1 MCAMPLALV
10 RISNLKENKPF
21 SGNNTFYKQ
30 PNKNN
35 KSMKKITF
43 LLSLLL
49 ASAGVTASAQ
59 DAFEASSAPS
69 NGSWAS
75 DTKWYKMT
83 LAGNHLS
90 AYKTDH
96 NGSLLDNSATVEGAG
111 AYWCIVGD
119 ETNGYKFYNRAAGPN
134 KVFGIVCTLT
144 NNDNDLTRASF
155 YTSEAVSASSGVG
168 TTFDLGLYSGTTSN
182 EYHVK
187 LHGAGNYYW
196 NQRGNYL
203 GYWNSPA
210 AAGAGVNGSK
220 VKFSAVELSEVEAAD
235 NALADDFKTALS
247 EKITAAKAL
256 LNDNKVGYYSQA
268 AIDKAQAV
276 LDAAASTEVDYY
288 NAKIELKPNGP
299 KAGVLY
305 RIKSTNSAFATTKV
319 IYHDGT
325 ATKWGNEDVTNPSQY
340 WFMEPYSDGSSYYK
354 LQAID
359 SKLYF
364 NSSSQLST
372 TPGYVEIAST
382 PGLVNIHVSGASM
395 LHAQGHNGGQGNEG
409 NLIAYEEAAQIF
421 GQESGPSGWTIVEA
435 TLDEAK
441 QMRVSEEGTP
451 EVYEGGLLVG
461 TFDARKAKAF
471 NKISSSATMAD
482 VLNLVNTDLPTSVTI
497 DENKYYRLVCVSPKT
512 GNKDA
517 NENLSD
523 PTYTTLTRG
532 TNNVVTAP
540 FSKGNVDQIWK
551 FEKTEG
557 GYYLKNMNGNGYLNN
572 VRAGNARANLVGTP
586 SDKFEIKEGSISTQ
600 KALHVVG
607 EHDKQ
612 CLFAENH
619 PNEPEKGDPYAVCG
633 WYDFNN
639 RPDYSNHAWAW
650 KLVEADDIEVALN
663 PVESKSYATAY
674 LPFGVSAVSGAKAYT
689 AAEPANGQ
697 TVMTETAN
705 FAKETGVLLVSDEA
719 AAKAVLTIGDVD
731 GATNTSALKGTLL
744 AKDITGAQ
752 TKYLVFGKNKANE
765 TEVGFFEPST
775 TVTSIPANRA
785 FFADAE
791 GSAIALN
798 FGNVTA
804 VNNVVAGNANAN
816 APIFDLTGRRV
827 VKAVKGG
834 LYIQNGKKYIVK

>member
-1 MCAMPLALV
+1 
-10 RISNLKENKPF
+10 
-21 SGNNTFYKQ
+21 
-30 PNKNN
+30 
-35 KSMKKITF
+35 MKKITF

-59 DAFEASSAPS
+59 DAFVASSAPS
-69 NGSWAS
+69 NGNWAS

-83 LAGNHLS
+83 LGGNHLS
-90 AYKTDH
+90 AYITDH
-96 NGSLLDNSATVEGAG
+96 NGSLLDNSATADGAG

-144 NNDNDLTRASF
+144 NDNNDLTRASF

-203 GYWNSPA
+203 GYWNSSA
-210 AAGAGVNGSK
+210 AAGVNGSK

-395 LHAQGHNGGQGNEG
+395 LHALGHNGGKGNEG
-409 NLIAYEEAAQIF
+409 SLTAYEENSQIF

-482 VLNLVNTDLPTSVTI
+482 VLNLVNKDLPTSVTI

-551 FEKTEG
+551 FEKTDG

-572 VRAGNARANLVGTP
+572 VRQGDARASLVNTP
-586 SDKFEIKEGSISTQ
+586 SDKFEIMEGSVSTQ

-607 EHDKQ
+607 VRSTA

-619 PNEPEKGDPYAVCG
+619 PNEPKKGDAYAVAG
-633 WYDFNN
+633 WYEG
-639 RPDYSNHAWAW
+639 PDYSNGAWAW
-650 KLVEADDIEVALN
+650 KFVEADDIEVALN
-663 PVESKSYATAY
+663 TVESKSYATAY

-719 AAKAVLTIGDVD
+719 ADKAADKAVLTIGDVE
-731 GATNTSALKGTLL
+731 GAANTSALKGTLL
-744 AKDITGAQ
+744 AKNITDAQ

-785 FFADAE
+785 FFTDAE
-791 GSAIALN
+791 DSAIALN

-804 VNNVVAGNANAN
+804 VNNVVAGNTNAN

>member
-1 MCAMPLALV
+1 
-10 RISNLKENKPF
+10 
-21 SGNNTFYKQ
+21 
-30 PNKNN
+30 
-35 KSMKKITF
+35 MKKITF

-59 DAFEASSAPS
+59 DAFEVSSAPS

-75 DTKWYKMT
+75 DTKWYKMS
-83 LAGNHLS
+83 LSENYLS
-90 AYKTDH
+90 AYDADV
-96 NGSLLDNSATVEGAG
+96 NGNVRAAATEAPTGAG
-111 AYWCIVGD
+111 AYWCIVADG
-119 ETNGYKFYNRAAGPN
+119 ENGYKLYNRAAGPN
-134 KVFGIVCTLT
+134 KVLGLSQSTTSDGFDG
-144 NNDNDLTRASF
+144 TRANF
-155 YTSEAVSASSGVG
+155 YAATTASSATEVG
-168 TTFDLGLYSGTTSN
+168 TTFDISLMQDQTVIYK
-182 EYHVK
+182 VK
-187 LHGAGNYYW
+187 LKDSQNLYW
-196 NQRGNYL
+196 NQRAGYL
-203 GYWNSPA
+203 GYWNNGGA
-210 AAGAGVNGSK
+210 ATTDGSK
-220 VKFSAVELSEVEAAD
+220 VRFYAVDEATVEADD
-235 NALADDFKTALS
+235 NTNAETYKTALT
-247 EKITAAKAL
+247 EKLTAAESFVS
-256 LNDNKVGYYSQA
+256 DDKVGYYSQSAITA
-268 AIDKAQAV
+268 AQTVLNNSSSKAG
-276 LDAAASTEVDYY
+276 DYY
-288 NAKIELKPNGP
+288 FAALDLQPNMP

-305 RIKSTNSAFATTKV
+305 CIKSANTSFTEAKA
-319 IYHDGT
+319 IYHEGT
-325 ATKWGNEDVTNPSQY
+325 TTKWGKYDVTNAAQY
-340 WFMEPYSDGSSYYK
+340 WSFTPWGRGYK
-354 LQAID
+354 LQTVD
-359 SKLYF
+359 TKTYF
-364 NSSSQLST
+364 NSSRSMSKT
-372 TPGYVEIAST
+372 AGFVEIAWYA
-382 PGLVNIHVSGASM
+382 PNVVNIRVQAASTLHAEGHSGGSGVSGNIIDY
-395 LHAQGHNGGQGNEG
+395 QETGFGK
-409 NLIAYEEAAQIF
+409 EA
-421 GQESGPSGWTIVEA
+421 GPSSWTIVEA

-461 TFDARKAKAF
+461 TFDVQKARAF
-471 NKISSSATMAD
+471 NNKISSSATMAD

-497 DENKYYRLVCVSPKT
+497 DENKYYRLVCVSPKIDH
-512 GNKDA
+512 KDS
-517 NENLSD
+517 NNNNLKGD

-551 FEKTEG
+551 FEKADG

-572 VRAGNARANLVGTP
+572 VRQGNARASLVNTP
-586 SDKFEIKEGSISTQ
+586 SDKFEIMEGSVSTQ

-607 EHDKQ
+607 VMSTA

-619 PNEPEKGDPYAVCG
+619 PDEPTKGDPYAVCG
-633 WYDFNN
+633 WFQGS
-639 RPDYSNHAWAW
+639 DYSTGGAWAW
-650 KLVEADDIEVALN
+650 KFVEADDIEVALN
-663 PVESKSYATAY
+663 TVESKSYATAY

-785 FFADAE
+785 FFTDAE
-791 GSAIALN
+791 VSAIALN

-804 VNNVVAGNANAN
+804 VNNVVAGNANVN

>member
-1 MCAMPLALV
+1 
-10 RISNLKENKPF
+10 
-21 SGNNTFYKQ
+21 
-30 PNKNN
+30 
-35 KSMKKITF
+35 MKKFTF

-49 ASAGVTASAQ
+49 ASSGVTASAQ
-59 DAFEASSAPS
+59 DAFVASSAPS

-75 DTKWYKMT
+75 DTKWYKMS
-83 LAGNHLS
+83 LGGNYLS

-96 NGSLLDNSATVEGAG
+96 NGSLLGNSATVEGAG

-134 KVFGIVCTLT
+134 KVFGMVCTLT
-144 NNDNDLTRASF
+144 NNDGDLTRASF
-155 YTSEAVSASSGVG
+155 YTSETVAASSEVG
-168 TTFDLGLYSGTTSN
+168 TTFDLGLYDETTSN

-196 NQRGNYL
+196 NKRGNYL
-203 GYWNSPA
+203 GYWNSSA
-210 AAGAGVNGSK
+210 ATGKGIDGSK

-235 NALADDFKTALS
+235 NASAKAFKTALS

-256 LNDNKVGYYSQA
+256 LDDNKVGYYSQA
-268 AIDKAQAV
+268 AIDKAQTV
-276 LDAAASTEVDYY
+276 LDAPTSKEVDYY
-288 NAKIELKPNGP
+288 NAKIELKPNAP

-305 RIKSTNSAFATTKV
+305 RIKSTNSAFTTTKV

-325 ATKWGNEDVTNPSQY
+325 ATKWGNADVTSPSQY
-340 WFMEPYSDGSSYYK
+340 WFMEPYSEGSSYYK

-364 NSSSQLST
+364 NSSSQLSA

-395 LHAQGHNGGQGNEG
+395 IHALGHNGGKGSEG
-409 NLIAYEEAAQIF
+409 SLTAYEEDSQIF

-441 QMRVSEEGTP
+441 QMQVSEEGTP
-451 EVYEGGLLVG
+451 KLYEGGLLVG
-461 TFDARKAKAF
+461 SFDARKAKAF

-482 VLNLVNTDLPTSVTI
+482 VLKLVNTDLPTSVTI

-517 NENLSD
+517 NKNLSD

-551 FEKTEG
+551 FEKTDG

-572 VRAGNARANLVGTP
+572 VRAGDARASLVNTP

-607 EHDKQ
+607 EHAKQ

-619 PNEPEKGDPYAVCG
+619 PNEPAKGDPYAVCG
-633 WYDFNN
+633 WYNFNN
-639 RPDYSNHAWAW
+639 NEDYSNGAWAW
-650 KLVEADDIEVALN
+650 KLVEADDIEVTLN
-663 PVESKSYATAY
+663 TVEGKSYATAY

-689 AAEPANGQ
+689 AATPANGQ

-719 AAKAVLTIGDVD
+719 ATKAVLTIGDVD

-744 AKDITGAQ
+744 AKDITDAQ
-752 TKYLVFGKNKANE
+752 TKYLVFGKNNANE

-775 TVTSIPANRA
+775 AVTSIPANRA

-834 LYIQNGKKYIVK
+834 LYIQNGKKYIAK

>member
-1 MCAMPLALV
+1 MCATPLALV
-10 RISNLKENKPF
+10 HISNLIENKSF

-59 DAFEASSAPS
+59 DAFEVSSAPS

-75 DTKWYKMT
+75 DTKWYKMS
-83 LAGNHLS
+83 LSENYLS
-90 AYKTDH
+90 AYDADV
-96 NGSLLDNSATVEGAG
+96 NGNVRAAATEAPTGAG
-111 AYWCIVGD
+111 AYWCIVADG
-119 ETNGYKFYNRAAGPN
+119 ENGYKLYNRAAGPN
-134 KVFGIVCTLT
+134 KVLGLSQSTTSDGFDG
-144 NNDNDLTRASF
+144 TRANF
-155 YTSEAVSASSGVG
+155 YAATTTSSATEVG
-168 TTFDLGLYSGTTSN
+168 TTFDISLMQGQTVIYK
-182 EYHVK
+182 VK
-187 LHGAGNYYW
+187 LKDSQNLYW
-196 NQRGNYL
+196 NQRAGYL
-203 GYWNSPA
+203 GYWNNGGA
-210 AAGAGVNGSK
+210 ATTDGSK
-220 VKFSAVELSEVEAAD
+220 VRFYAVDEATVEADDNTNAD
-235 NALADDFKTALS
+235 AYKTALS
-247 EKITAAKAL
+247 EKITAAQSFVA
-256 LNDNKVGYYSQA
+256 DDKVGYYSQSAITA
-268 AIDKAQAV
+268 AQTVLNNSSSKAG
-276 LDAAASTEVDYY
+276 DYY
-288 NAKIELKPNGP
+288 FAALDLQPNMP

-305 RIKSTNSAFATTKV
+305 CIKSANTSFTEAKA
-319 IYHDGT
+319 IYHEGT
-325 ATKWGNEDVTNPSQY
+325 TTKWGKYDVTNAAQY
-340 WFMEPYSDGSSYYK
+340 WFFTPWGRGYK
-354 LQAID
+354 LQTVD
-359 SKLYF
+359 TKTYF
-364 NSSSQLST
+364 NSSRSMSKT
-372 TPGYVEIAST
+372 AGFVEIAWYA
-382 PGLVNIHVSGASM
+382 PNVVNIRVQAASTLHAEGHSGGSGVSGNIIDY
-395 LHAQGHNGGQGNEG
+395 QETGFGK
-409 NLIAYEEAAQIF
+409 EA
-421 GQESGPSGWTIVEA
+421 GPSSWTIVEA

-461 TFDARKAKAF
+461 TFDVQKARAF
-471 NKISSSATMAD
+471 NNKISLSATMAD
-482 VLNLVNTDLPTSVTI
+482 VSNLVNTDLPTSVTI
-497 DENKYYRLVCVSPKT
+497 DENKYYRLVCVSPKIDH
-512 GNKDA
+512 KDS
-517 NENLSD
+517 NNNNLKGD

-551 FEKTEG
+551 FEKADG

-572 VRAGNARANLVGTP
+572 VRQGNARASLVNTP
-586 SDKFEIKEGSISTQ
+586 SDKFEIMEGSVSTQ

-607 EHDKQ
+607 VMSTA

-619 PNEPEKGDPYAVCG
+619 PDEPTKGDPYAVCG
-633 WYDFNN
+633 WFQGS
-639 RPDYSNHAWAW
+639 DYSTGGAWAW
-650 KLVEADDIEVALN
+650 KFVEADDIEVALN
-663 PVESKSYATAY
+663 TVESKSYATAY

-719 AAKAVLTIGDVD
+719 ADKAVLTIGDVE

-744 AKDITGAQ
+744 AKNITDAQ

-804 VNNVVAGNANAN
+804 VNNVVAGNANVN

>member
-1 MCAMPLALV
+1 MCATPLALV
-10 RISNLKENKPF
+10 HISNLIENKPF
-21 SGNNTFYKQ
+21 SGNNTFYK

-75 DTKWYKMT
+75 DTKWYKMS
-83 LAGNHLS
+83 LREKYLS
-90 AYKTDH
+90 AYDADV
-96 NGSLLDNSATVEGAG
+96 NGNVRAAATEAPTGAG
-111 AYWCIVGD
+111 AYWCIVADG
-119 ETNGYKFYNRAAGPN
+119 ENGYKLYNRAAGPN
-134 KVFGIVCTLT
+134 KVLGLSQTTTSDGFDG
-144 NNDNDLTRASF
+144 TRACF
-155 YTSEAVSASSGVG
+155 YAATTASSATEVG
-168 TTFDLGLYSGTTSN
+168 TTFDISLMQDQTVIYK
-182 EYHVK
+182 VK
-187 LHGAGNYYW
+187 LKDSQNLYW
-196 NQRGNYL
+196 NQRAGYL
-203 GYWNSPA
+203 GYWNNGGA
-210 AAGAGVNGSK
+210 ATDDGSK
-220 VKFSAVELSEVEAAD
+220 VKFYAVDEATVEADDNTNAD
-235 NALADDFKTALS
+235 AYKTALS
-247 EKITAAKAL
+247 EKITAAQSFVA
-256 LNDNKVGYYSQA
+256 DDKVGYYSQSAITA
-268 AIDKAQAV
+268 AQTVLNNSSSKAG
-276 LDAAASTEVDYY
+276 DYY
-288 NAKIELKPNGP
+288 FAALDLQPNMP

-305 RIKSTNSAFATTKV
+305 CIKSANTSFTEAKA
-319 IYHDGT
+319 IYHEGT
-325 ATKWGNEDVTNPSQY
+325 TTKWGKYDVTNAAQY
-340 WFMEPYSDGSSYYK
+340 WFFTPWGRGYK
-354 LQAID
+354 LQTVD
-359 SKLYF
+359 TKTYF
-364 NSSSQLST
+364 NSSRSMSKT
-372 TPGYVEIAST
+372 AGFVEIAWYA
-382 PGLVNIHVSGASM
+382 PNVVNIRVQGAQTLHAEGHSGGSGVSGNIIDY
-395 LHAQGHNGGQGNEG
+395 QETGFGK
-409 NLIAYEEAAQIF
+409 EA
-421 GQESGPSGWTIVEA
+421 GPSSWTIVEA
-435 TLDEAK
+435 TFDEAK
-441 QMRVSEEGTP
+441 QMQVKGTP
-451 EVYEGGLLVG
+451 EKYEGGLLVG
-461 TFDARKAKAF
+461 TFDERKAQAF
-471 NKISSSATMAD
+471 NNKVSSSATMAE
-482 VLNLVNTDLPTSVTI
+482 VLKLVNTDLPTSVTV
-497 DENKYYRLVCVSPKT
+497 DENKYYRLVCVSPKIDH
-512 GNKDA
+512 KDS
-517 NENLSD
+517 NNNNVKGD

-551 FEKTEG
+551 FEKTDG

-572 VRAGNARANLVGTP
+572 VRQGNARASLVNTP
-586 SDKFEIKEGSISTQ
+586 SDKFEIMEGSVSTQ

-607 EHDKQ
+607 VMSTA

-619 PNEPEKGDPYAVCG
+619 PDEPTKGDSYAVCG
-633 WYDFNN
+633 WFQGS
-639 RPDYSNHAWAW
+639 DYSTGGAWAW
-650 KLVEADDIEVALN
+650 KFVEADDIEVALN
-663 PVESKSYATAY
+663 TVESKSYATAY

-719 AAKAVLTIGDVD
+719 ADKAVLTIGDVD

-804 VNNVVAGNANAN
+804 VNNVVAGNANVN

>member
-1 MCAMPLALV
+1 MCATPLALV
-10 RISNLKENKPF
+10 RISNLIENKSF

-59 DAFEASSAPS
+59 NAFEVSSAPS

-75 DTKWYKMT
+75 GTKWYKMS
-83 LAGNHLS
+83 LREKYLS
-90 AYKTDH
+90 AYDADV
-96 NGSLLDNSATVEGAG
+96 NGNVRATATEAPTGAG
-111 AYWCIVGD
+111 AYWCIVADG
-119 ETNGYKFYNRAAGPN
+119 ENGYKLYNRAAGPN
-134 KVFGIVCTLT
+134 KVLGLSQTTTSDGFDG
-144 NNDNDLTRASF
+144 TRANF
-155 YTSEAVSASSGVG
+155 YAATTASSATEVG
-168 TTFDLGLYSGTTSN
+168 TTFDISLMQGQTVIYK
-182 EYHVK
+182 VK
-187 LHGAGNYYW
+187 LKDSQNLYW
-196 NQRGNYL
+196 NQRAGYL
-203 GYWNSPA
+203 GYWNNGGA
-210 AAGAGVNGSK
+210 ATDDGSK
-220 VKFSAVELSEVEAAD
+220 VKFFAVDEATVEADDNTNAD
-235 NALADDFKTALS
+235 AYKTALS
-247 EKITAAKAL
+247 EKITAAQLFVA
-256 LNDNKVGYYSQA
+256 DDKVGYYSQSAITA
-268 AIDKAQAV
+268 AQTVLNNSSSKAG
-276 LDAAASTEVDYY
+276 DYY
-288 NAKIELKPNGP
+288 FAALDLQPNMP

-305 RIKSTNSAFATTKV
+305 CIKSANTSFTEAKA
-319 IYHDGT
+319 IYHEGT
-325 ATKWGNEDVTNPSQY
+325 TTKWGKYDVTNAAQY
-340 WFMEPYSDGSSYYK
+340 WFFTPWGRGYK
-354 LQAID
+354 LQTVD
-359 SKLYF
+359 TKTYF
-364 NSSSQLST
+364 NSTRSMSKT
-372 TPGYVEIAST
+372 AGFVEIAWYA
-382 PGLVNIHVSGASM
+382 PNVVNIRVQGAQTLHAEGHSGGSGVSGNIIDY
-395 LHAQGHNGGQGNEG
+395 QETGFGK
-409 NLIAYEEAAQIF
+409 EA
-421 GQESGPSGWTIVEA
+421 GPSSWTIVEA

-441 QMRVSEEGTP
+441 QMQVKGTP
-451 EVYEGGLLVG
+451 EKYEGGLLVG
-461 TFDARKAKAF
+461 TFDAQKAKAF
-471 NKISSSATMAD
+471 NNKVSSSATMAD
-482 VLNLVNTDLPTSVTI
+482 VLNLVNTDLPAVVTV
-497 DENKYYRLVCVSPKT
+497 DANKFYRLVCVSPKIDHKISDDNNPK
-512 GNKDA
+512 G
-517 NENLSD
+517 D

-551 FEKTEG
+551 FEKTDG

-572 VRAGNARANLVGTP
+572 VRQGDARASLVNTP
-586 SDKFEIKEGSISTQ
+586 SDKFEIMDGSVSTQ

-607 EHDKQ
+607 VMSTA

-619 PNEPEKGDPYAVCG
+619 PNEPAKGDAYAVAG
-633 WYDFNN
+633 WFQGS
-639 RPDYSNHAWAW
+639 DYSTGGAWAW
-650 KLVEADDIEVALN
+650 KFVEADDIEVALN
-663 PVESKSYATAY
+663 TVESKSYATAY

-719 AAKAVLTIGDVD
+719 ADKAVLTIGDVE

-752 TKYLVFGKNKANE
+752 AKYLVFGKNKANE

-816 APIFDLTGRRV
+816 APIFDLSGRRV

>member
-1 MCAMPLALV
+1 MCATPLALV
-10 RISNLKENKPF
+10 HISNLIENKSF
-21 SGNNTFYKQ
+21 SGNNTFYK

-59 DAFEASSAPS
+59 DAFKASSAPS
-69 NGSWAS
+69 NGNWAS
-75 DTKWYKMT
+75 DTQWYKMT
-83 LAGNHLS
+83 LGGNHLS
-90 AYKTDH
+90 AYITDH
-96 NGSLLDNSATVEGAG
+96 NGSLLDNSAAAEGAG
-111 AYWCIVGD
+111 AYWCVVGD
-119 ETNGYKFYNRAAGPN
+119 EANGYKFYNRAAGPN

-155 YTSEAVSASSGVG
+155 YTSETVSASSGVG
-168 TTFDLGLYSGTTSN
+168 TTFDLGLYAETTSN

-196 NQRGNYL
+196 NKRGNYL
-203 GYWNSPA
+203 GYWNSSA
-210 AAGAGVNGSK
+210 ATDKSVAGSK

-235 NALADDFKTALS
+235 NALAADFKTALS
-247 EKITAAKAL
+247 EKIAAAKTL
-256 LNDNKVGYYSQA
+256 LDDNKVGYYSQA
-268 AIDKAQAV
+268 AINKAQAV
-276 LDAAASTEVDYY
+276 LDADASTAVDYY
-288 NAKIELKPNGP
+288 NAKIELRPNAP

-305 RIKSTNSAFATTKV
+305 RIKSANSAFKTTKV

-325 ATKWGNEDVTNPSQY
+325 ATKWGNEDVTNSSQY
-340 WFMEPYSDGSSYYK
+340 WFMEPYSEGSSYYK

-364 NSSSQLST
+364 NSSSQLSA

-382 PGLVNIHVSGASM
+382 PGLVNIRVSGASM
-395 LHAQGHNGGQGNEG
+395 LHAAGHNGGEGNEG
-409 NLIAYEEAAQIF
+409 NVIAYEENAQIF
-421 GQESGPSGWTIVEA
+421 GQEGGPSSWTIVEA

-441 QMRVSEEGTP
+441 QMRVSGTP
-451 EVYEGGLLVG
+451 EVYEGGFLVG
-461 TFDARKAKAF
+461 GFDTQNAEAF
-471 NKISSSATMAD
+471 HQDMASSTTMEEVLNKINSELPVAGRALD
-482 VLNLVNTDLPTSVTI
+482 V
-497 DENKYYRLVCVSPKT
+497 NKYYRLVCVSPKT

-517 NENLSD
+517 DNNASD
-523 PTYTTLTRG
+523 ATYTTLTRG

-551 FEKTEG
+551 FEKTDG

-572 VRAGNARANLVGTP
+572 VRQGNARASLVNTP
-586 SDKFEIKEGSISTQ
+586 SDKFEIKDGSVSTQ

-607 EHDKQ
+607 Q
-612 CLFAENH
+612 IATACLFAENH
-619 PNEPEKGDPYAVCG
+619 PNEPAKGDPYAVCG
-633 WYDFNN
+633 WFQGS
-639 RPDYSNHAWAW
+639 DYSNGAWAW
-650 KLVEADDIEVALN
+650 KFVEADDIEVALN
-663 PVESKSYATAY
+663 TVESKSYATAY

-719 AAKAVLTIGDVD
+719 ADKAVLTIGDAED
-731 GATNTSALKGTLL
+731 ATNTSALKGTLL
-744 AKDITGAQ
+744 AKDITDAQ

-765 TEVGFFEPST
+765 TEVGFFEPLT

-785 FFADAE
+785 FFTDAE
-791 GSAIALN
+791 VSAIALN

-804 VNNVVAGNANAN
+804 VNNVVAGNANVN

>member
-1 MCAMPLALV
+1 
-10 RISNLKENKPF
+10 
-21 SGNNTFYKQ
+21 
-30 PNKNN
+30 
-35 KSMKKITF
+35 MKKITF

-59 DAFEASSAPS
+59 DAFVASSAPS
-69 NGSWAS
+69 NGNWAS

-83 LAGNHLS
+83 LGGNHLS
-90 AYKTDH
+90 AYITDH
-96 NGSLLDNSATVEGAG
+96 NGSLLDNSATAEGAG
-111 AYWCIVGD
+111 AYWCVVGD

-144 NNDNDLTRASF
+144 NDNNDLTRASF

-203 GYWNSPA
+203 GYWNSSA
-210 AAGAGVNGSK
+210 AAGVNGSK

-268 AIDKAQAV
+268 AINKAQAV

-395 LHAQGHNGGQGNEG
+395 LHALGHNGGKGNEG
-409 NLIAYEEAAQIF
+409 SLTAYEENSQIF

-482 VLNLVNTDLPTSVTI
+482 VLNLVNKDLPTSVTI

-551 FEKTEG
+551 FEKTDG

-572 VRAGNARANLVGTP
+572 VRQGDARASLVNTP
-586 SDKFEIKEGSISTQ
+586 SDKFEIMEGSVSTQ

-607 EHDKQ
+607 VRSTA

-619 PNEPEKGDPYAVCG
+619 PNEPKKGDAYAVAG
-633 WYDFNN
+633 WYKG
-639 RPDYSNHAWAW
+639 PDYSNGAWAW
-650 KLVEADDIEVALN
+650 KFVEADDIEVALN
-663 PVESKSYATAY
+663 TVESKSYATAY
-674 LPFGVSAVSGAKAYT
+674 LPFGVSAVNGAKAYT
-689 AAEPANGQ
+689 AATPANGQ

-719 AAKAVLTIGDVD
+719 ADKAVLTIGDAE
-731 GATNTSALKGTLL
+731 GAANTSALKGTLL
-744 AKDITGAQ
+744 AKNITDAQ
-752 TKYLVFGKNKANE
+752 TKYLVFGKNNANE

-785 FFADAE
+785 FFTDAE
-791 GSAIALN
+791 VPAIALN

-804 VNNVVAGNANAN
+804 VNNVVAGNANVN

>member
-1 MCAMPLALV
+1 
-10 RISNLKENKPF
+10 
-21 SGNNTFYKQ
+21 
-30 PNKNN
+30 
-35 KSMKKITF
+35 MKKITF

-59 DAFEASSAPS
+59 DVFETSSAPS

-75 DTKWYKMT
+75 DTKWYKMS
-83 LAGNHLS
+83 LSGNYLS
-90 AYKTDH
+90 AYDADV
-96 NGSLLDNSATVEGAG
+96 NGNVRAAATEVPTGAG
-111 AYWCIVGD
+111 AYWCIVADG
-119 ETNGYKFYNRAAGPN
+119 ENGYKLYNRAAGPN
-134 KVFGIVCTLT
+134 KVLGLSQSTTSDGFDG
-144 NNDNDLTRASF
+144 TRANF
-155 YTSEAVSASSGVG
+155 YAATTTSSATEVG
-168 TTFDLGLYSGTTSN
+168 TTFDISLMQDQTVIYK
-182 EYHVK
+182 VK
-187 LHGAGNYYW
+187 LKDSQNLYW
-196 NQRGNYL
+196 NQRGGYL
-203 GYWNSPA
+203 GYWNNGGA
-210 AAGAGVNGSK
+210 ATTNGSK
-220 VKFSAVELSEVEAAD
+220 VRFYAVDEATVEADD
-235 NALADDFKTALS
+235 NTNAETYKTALT
-247 EKITAAKAL
+247 EKLTAAESFVS
-256 LNDNKVGYYSQA
+256 DDKVGYYSQSAITA
-268 AIDKAQAV
+268 AQTVLNNSSSKAG
-276 LDAAASTEVDYY
+276 DYY
-288 NAKIELKPNGP
+288 FATLDLQPNMP

-305 RIKSTNSAFATTKV
+305 CIKSANTSFTEAKA
-319 IYHDGT
+319 IYHEGT
-325 ATKWGNEDVTNPSQY
+325 TTKWGKNDVTNAAQY
-340 WFMEPYSDGSSYYK
+340 WFFTPWGRGYK
-354 LQAID
+354 LQTVD
-359 SKLYF
+359 TKTYF
-364 NSSSQLST
+364 NSSRSMSKT
-372 TPGYVEIAST
+372 AGFVEIAWYA
-382 PGLVNIHVSGASM
+382 PNVVNIRVQGAQTLHAEGHSGGSGVSGNIIDY
-395 LHAQGHNGGQGNEG
+395 QETGFGK
-409 NLIAYEEAAQIF
+409 EA
-421 GQESGPSGWTIVEA
+421 GPSSWTIVEA

-451 EVYEGGLLVG
+451 EKYEGGLLVG
-461 TFDARKAKAF
+461 TFDASKAKAF
-471 NKISSSATMAD
+471 NNKISSSATMAD

-517 NENLSD
+517 NQNLSD

-551 FEKTEG
+551 FEKTDG

-572 VRAGNARANLVGTP
+572 VRQGDARASLVNTP
-586 SDKFEIKEGSISTQ
+586 SDKFEIMEGSVSTQ

-607 EHDKQ
+607 VRSTA

-619 PNEPEKGDPYAVCG
+619 PNEPKKGDAYAVAG
-633 WYDFNN
+633 WYEG
-639 RPDYSNHAWAW
+639 PDYSNGAWAW
-650 KLVEADDIEVALN
+650 KFVEADDIEVALN
-663 PVESKSYATAY
+663 TVESKSYATAY

-785 FFADAE
+785 FFTDAE
-791 GSAIALN
+791 VSAIALN

-804 VNNVVAGNANAN
+804 VNNVVAGNANVN

>member
-1 MCAMPLALV
+1 
-10 RISNLKENKPF
+10 
-21 SGNNTFYKQ
+21 
-30 PNKNN
+30 
-35 KSMKKITF
+35 MKKITF

-75 DTKWYKMT
+75 GTKWYKMT
-83 LAGNHLS
+83 LGGNQLS
-90 AYKTDH
+90 AYNTDH
-96 NGSLLDNSATVEGAG
+96 NGSLLDNSATAEGAG
-111 AYWCIVGD
+111 AYWCVVGD

-134 KVFGIVCTLT
+134 KVFGIVSAFT
-144 NNDNDLTRASF
+144 NDYNDVTRASF
-155 YTSEAVSASSGVG
+155 YTSETVSASSEVG

-196 NQRGNYL
+196 NQRGKYL
-203 GYWNSPA
+203 GYWNSSA
-210 AAGAGVNGSK
+210 ATSVGGSK
-220 VKFSAVELSEVEAAD
+220 VKFSAVELSDVEAAD
-235 NALADDFKTALS
+235 NASAVAFKTALS

-256 LNDNKVGYYSQA
+256 LDDSKVGYYSQA

-276 LDAAASTEVDYY
+276 LDAAASTAADYY
-288 NAKIELKPNGP
+288 FAKIELKPNAP

-305 RIKSTNSAFATTKV
+305 RIKSANSAFKTTTKV
-319 IYHDGT
+319 IYHDGAT
-325 ATKWGNEDVTNPSQY
+325 TKWGNEDVTNASQY
-340 WFMEPYSDGSSYYK
+340 WFIEPYGSFCYK

-359 SKLYF
+359 SKLYL
-364 NSSSQLST
+364 NSASQLST
-372 TPGYVEIAST
+372 TPNYVEIAST
-382 PGLVNIHVSGASM
+382 PGLVNIRVLGAAM
-395 LHAQGHNGGQGNEG
+395 LHAAGHNGGQGNEG
-409 NLIAYEEAAQIF
+409 NVIAYEENAQIF
-421 GQESGPSGWTIVEA
+421 GQEGGPSSWTIVEA

-441 QMRVSEEGTP
+441 QMRVSGTL

-461 TFDARKAKAF
+461 GFDAQNAEAF
-471 NKISSSATMAD
+471 HQNMVSSTTMEEVLNKINSELPVAGRALD
-482 VLNLVNTDLPTSVTI
+482 V
-497 DENKYYRLVCVSPKT
+497 NKYYRLVCVSPKT

-517 NENLSD
+517 DNNASD
-523 PTYTTLTRG
+523 ATYTTLTRG

-551 FEKTEG
+551 FEKTDG

-572 VRAGNARANLVGTP
+572 VRQGDTRASLVNTP
-586 SDKFEIKEGSISTQ
+586 SDKFEIKEGSVSTQ

-607 EHDKQ
+607 Q
-612 CLFAENH
+612 IATACLFAENH
-619 PNEPEKGDPYAVCG
+619 PNEPTKGDPYAVCG
-633 WYDFNN
+633 WFQGS
-639 RPDYSNHAWAW
+639 DYSNGAWAW
-650 KLVEADDIEVALN
+650 KFVEADDIEVALN
-663 PVESKSYATAY
+663 TVESKSYATAY

-719 AAKAVLTIGDVD
+719 ADKAVLTIGDVE

-765 TEVGFFEPST
+765 TEVGFFEPLT

-785 FFADAE
+785 FFTDAE
-791 GSAIALN
+791 VSAIALN

-804 VNNVVAGNANAN
+804 VNNVVAGNANVN

>member
-1 MCAMPLALV
+1 
-10 RISNLKENKPF
+10 
-21 SGNNTFYKQ
+21 
-30 PNKNN
+30 
-35 KSMKKITF
+35 MKKITF

-59 DAFEASSAPS
+59 NAFEASNAPS

-75 DTKWYKMT
+75 GTKWYKMT
-83 LAGNHLS
+83 LGGKYLS
-90 AYKTDH
+90 AYNTDH
-96 NGSLLDNSATVEGAG
+96 NGSLLDNSATADGAG
-111 AYWCIVGD
+111 AYWCVVGD

-134 KVFGIVCTLT
+134 KVFGIVSAFT
-144 NNDNDLTRASF
+144 NDYNDVTRASF
-155 YTSEAVSASSGVG
+155 YTSATVPASSEVG
-168 TTFDLGLYSGTTSN
+168 TTFDLGLYANTTSN

-196 NQRGNYL
+196 NQRGKYL
-203 GYWNSPA
+203 GYWNSSA
-210 AAGAGVNGSK
+210 ATGVDGSK

-235 NALADDFKTALS
+235 NVSAEAFKTALS

-256 LNDNKVGYYSQA
+256 LDDNKVGYYSQA

-276 LDAAASTEVDYY
+276 LDATAPTAADYY
-288 NAKIELKPNGP
+288 FAKIELKPNAP

-305 RIKSTNSAFATTKV
+305 RIKSANSAFKTTTKV
-319 IYHDGT
+319 IYHDGAT
-325 ATKWGNEDVTNPSQY
+325 TKWGNEDVTNASQY
-340 WFMEPYSDGSSYYK
+340 WFIEPYGSFCYK

-359 SKLYF
+359 SKLYL
-364 NSSSQLST
+364 NSASQLST
-372 TPGYVEIAST
+372 TPNYVEIAST
-382 PGLVNIHVSGASM
+382 PGLANIRVLGAAM

-409 NLIAYEEAAQIF
+409 NVIAYEEDAQIF
-421 GQESGPSGWTIVEA
+421 GQEGGPSSWTIVEA

-451 EVYEGGLLVG
+451 EKYEGGLLVG
-461 TFDARKAKAF
+461 TFDERKARAF
-471 NKISSSATMAD
+471 NNKISSSATMAD

-497 DENKYYRLVCVSPKT
+497 DENKYYRLVCVSPKIDH
-512 GNKDA
+512 KDS
-517 NENLSD
+517 NNNNVKGD

-551 FEKTEG
+551 FEKTDG

-572 VRAGNARANLVGTP
+572 VCQGNARASLVNTP
-586 SDKFEIKEGSISTQ
+586 SDKFEIMEGSVSTQ

-607 EHDKQ
+607 VMSTA

-619 PNEPEKGDPYAVCG
+619 PDEPTKGDPYAVCG
-633 WYDFNN
+633 WFQGS
-639 RPDYSNHAWAW
+639 DYSTGGAWAW
-650 KLVEADDIEVALN
+650 KFVEADDIEVALHT
-663 PVESKSYATAY
+663 VESKSYATAY

-752 TKYLVFGKNKANE
+752 TNYLVFGKNKANE

-785 FFADAE
+785 FFTDAE
-791 GSAIALN
+791 VSAIALN

-804 VNNVVAGNANAN
+804 VNNVVAGNANVN

>member
-1 MCAMPLALV
+1 
-10 RISNLKENKPF
+10 
-21 SGNNTFYKQ
+21 
-30 PNKNN
+30 
-35 KSMKKITF
+35 MKKFTF
-43 LLSLLL
+43 FLSLLL
-49 ASAGVTASAQ
+49 AFVGVTASAQ
-59 DAFEASSAPS
+59 DAFVASSAPS

-75 DTKWYKMT
+75 DTKWYKMS
-83 LAGNHLS
+83 LSGNYLS

-144 NNDNDLTRASF
+144 NDNNDLTRASF

-168 TTFDLGLYSGTTSN
+168 TTFDLGLYAETTSN

-196 NQRGNYL
+196 NKRGNYL
-203 GYWNSPA
+203 GYWNSSA
-210 AAGAGVNGSK
+210 ATNKDVDGSK

-235 NALADDFKTALS
+235 NASAAAFKTALS

-256 LNDNKVGYYSQA
+256 LDDNKVGYYSQA

-288 NAKIELKPNGP
+288 NAKIELKPNAP

-451 EVYEGGLLVG
+451 EEYEGGLLVG
-461 TFDARKAKAF
+461 SFDTRKAKAF

-497 DENKYYRLVCVSPKT
+497 DENKYYRLVCVSPKIDH
-512 GNKDA
+512 KDS
-517 NENLSD
+517 NNNNVKGD

-572 VRAGNARANLVGTP
+572 VRAGDTRAKLVDTP
-586 SDKFEIKEGSISTQ
+586 SDKFEIMEGSISTQ

-607 EHDKQ
+607 EQDKQ

-619 PNEPEKGDPYAVCG
+619 PNEPAKGDPYAVAG

-639 RPDYSNHAWAW
+639 RPDYSNGAWAW

-663 PVESKSYATAY
+663 TVESKSYATAY

-719 AAKAVLTIGDVD
+719 ADKAILTIGDVD

-752 TKYLVFGKNKANE
+752 AKYLVFGKNKANE

-785 FFADAE
+785 FFADAD

-804 VNNVVAGNANAN
+804 VNNVVAGNANVN

>member
-1 MCAMPLALV
+1 M
-10 RISNLKENKPF
+10 
-21 SGNNTFYKQ
+21 
-30 PNKNN
+30 
-35 KSMKKITF
+35 
-43 LLSLLL
+43 
-49 ASAGVTASAQ
+49 
-59 DAFEASSAPS
+59 
-69 NGSWAS
+69 
-75 DTKWYKMT
+75 
-83 LAGNHLS
+83 S
-90 AYKTDH
+90 AYITDH
-96 NGSLLDNSATVEGAG
+96 NGSLLDNSATAEGAG
-111 AYWCIVGD
+111 AYWCVVGD

-144 NNDNDLTRASF
+144 NDNNDLTRASF

-203 GYWNSPA
+203 GYWNSSA
-210 AAGAGVNGSK
+210 AAGVNGSK

-268 AIDKAQAV
+268 AINKAQAV

-395 LHAQGHNGGQGNEG
+395 LHALGHNGGKGNEG
-409 NLIAYEEAAQIF
+409 SLTAYEENSQIF

-482 VLNLVNTDLPTSVTI
+482 VLNLVNKDLPTSVTI

-551 FEKTEG
+551 FEKTDG

-572 VRAGNARANLVGTP
+572 VRQGDARASLVNTP
-586 SDKFEIKEGSISTQ
+586 SDKFEIMEGSVSTQ

-607 EHDKQ
+607 VRSTA

-619 PNEPEKGDPYAVCG
+619 PNEPKKGDAYAVAG
-633 WYDFNN
+633 WYEG
-639 RPDYSNHAWAW
+639 PDYSNGAWAW
-650 KLVEADDIEVALN
+650 KFVEADDIEVALN
-663 PVESKSYATAY
+663 TVESKSYATAY
-674 LPFGVSAVSGAKAYT
+674 LPFGVSAVNGAKAYT
-689 AAEPANGQ
+689 AATPANGQ

-719 AAKAVLTIGDVD
+719 ADKAVLTIGDAE
-731 GATNTSALKGTLL
+731 GAANTSALKGTLL
-744 AKDITGAQ
+744 AKNITDAQ
-752 TKYLVFGKNKANE
+752 TKYLVFGKNNANE

-785 FFADAE
+785 FFTDAE
-791 GSAIALN
+791 VPAIALN

-804 VNNVVAGNANAN
+804 VNNVVAGNANVN

>member
-1 MCAMPLALV
+1 
-10 RISNLKENKPF
+10 
-21 SGNNTFYKQ
+21 
-30 PNKNN
+30 
-35 KSMKKITF
+35 MKKITF

-59 DAFEASSAPS
+59 DAFVASSAPS

-90 AYKTDH
+90 AYNTDH
-96 NGSLLDNSATVEGAG
+96 NGSLLDNSATAEGAG
-111 AYWCIVGD
+111 AFWCVVGD

-134 KVFGIVCTLT
+134 KVFGIVSAFT
-144 NNDNDLTRASF
+144 NDYNDVTRASF
-155 YTSEAVSASSGVG
+155 YTSETVSASSEVG

-196 NQRGNYL
+196 NNRGKYL
-203 GYWNSPA
+203 GYWNSSA
-210 AAGAGVNGSK
+210 ATNKGVDGSK

-235 NALADDFKTALS
+235 NVSAEAFKTALS

-256 LNDNKVGYYSQA
+256 LDDNKVGYYSQA
-268 AIDKAQAV
+268 AIVKAQTV
-276 LDAAASTEVDYY
+276 LDATASTAADYY
-288 NAKIELKPNGP
+288 FAKIELKPNAP

-305 RIKSTNSAFATTKV
+305 RIKSANSAFKTTTKV
-319 IYHDGT
+319 IYHDG
-325 ATKWGNEDVTNPSQY
+325 ATPKWGNENVTNASQY
-340 WFMEPYSDGSSYYK
+340 WFIEPYGSFCYK

-359 SKLYF
+359 SKLYL
-364 NSSSQLST
+364 NSASQLSA
-372 TPGYVEIAST
+372 TPNYVEIAST
-382 PGLVNIHVSGASM
+382 PGLVNIRVLGAAM
-395 LHAQGHNGGQGNEG
+395 LHAEGHNSGEGNEG
-409 NLIAYEEAAQIF
+409 NVIAYEEGAQIF
-421 GQESGPSGWTIVEA
+421 GQEGGPSSWTIVEA

-451 EVYEGGLLVG
+451 EKYEGGLLVG
-461 TFDARKAKAF
+461 TFDERKAKAF
-471 NKISSSATMAD
+471 NNKISSSATMVD
-482 VLNLVNTDLPTSVTI
+482 VLKLVNTDLPTSVTI
-497 DENKYYRLVCVSPKT
+497 DENKYYRLVCVSPKIDH
-512 GNKDA
+512 KDS
-517 NENLSD
+517 NNNNVKGD

-551 FEKTEG
+551 FEKTDG

-572 VRAGNARANLVGTP
+572 VRQGNARASLVNTP
-586 SDKFEIKEGSISTQ
+586 SDKFEIMEGSVSTQ

-607 EHDKQ
+607 VMSTA

-619 PNEPEKGDPYAVCG
+619 PDEPTKGDSYAVCG
-633 WYDFNN
+633 WFQGS
-639 RPDYSNHAWAW
+639 DYSTGGAWAW
-650 KLVEADDIEVALN
+650 KFVEADDIEVALN
-663 PVESKSYATAY
+663 TVESKSYATAY

-719 AAKAVLTIGDVD
+719 ADKAVLTIGDVD

-804 VNNVVAGNANAN
+804 VNNVVAGNANVN

>member
-1 MCAMPLALV
+1 
-10 RISNLKENKPF
+10 
-21 SGNNTFYKQ
+21 
-30 PNKNN
+30 
-35 KSMKKITF
+35 MKKFTF

-49 ASAGVTASAQ
+49 ASSGVTANAQ
-59 DAFEASSAPS
+59 DAFVASSAPS

-144 NNDNDLTRASF
+144 NDNNDLTRASF

-203 GYWNSPA
+203 GYWNSSA
-210 AAGAGVNGSK
+210 AAGVNGSK
-220 VKFSAVELSEVEAAD
+220 VMFSAVELSEVEAAD

-256 LNDNKVGYYSQA
+256 LDDNKVGYYSQA
-268 AIDKAQAV
+268 AINKAQAV
-276 LDAAASTEVDYY
+276 LDAPTSKEVDYY
-288 NAKIELKPNGP
+288 NAKIELKPNAP

-305 RIKSTNSAFATTKV
+305 RIKSTNSAFTTTKV

-325 ATKWGNEDVTNPSQY
+325 ATKWGNEDVTSPSQY
-340 WFMEPYSDGSSYYK
+340 WFMEPYSEGSSYYK

-364 NSSSQLST
+364 NSSSQLSA

-395 LHAQGHNGGQGNEG
+395 IHALGHNGGKGSEG
-409 NLIAYEEAAQIF
+409 SLTAYEENSQIF

-441 QMRVSEEGTP
+441 QMQVSEEGTP
-451 EVYEGGLLVG
+451 ELYEGGLLVG
-461 TFDARKAKAF
+461 TFDASKAKAF
-471 NKISSSATMAD
+471 NNKVSSSATMAD

-517 NENLSD
+517 NKNLSD

-532 TNNVVTAP
+532 TKNVVTAP

-551 FEKTEG
+551 FEKTDG

-572 VRAGNARANLVGTP
+572 VRQGDARASLVSTP
-586 SDKFEIKEGSISTQ
+586 SDKFEIMEGSVSTQ

-607 EHDKQ
+607 Q
-612 CLFAENH
+612 IATACLFAENH
-619 PNEPEKGDPYAVCG
+619 PNEPKKGDAYAVAG
-633 WYDFNN
+633 WYEG
-639 RPDYSNHAWAW
+639 PDYSNGAWAW
-650 KLVEADDIEVALN
+650 KFVEADDIEVALN
-663 PVESKSYATAY
+663 TVESKSYATAY

-689 AAEPANGQ
+689 AATPANGQ

-731 GATNTSALKGTLL
+731 GATNSSALKGTLL
-744 AKDITGAQ
+744 AKDITDAQ
-752 TKYLVFGKNKANE
+752 TQYLVFGKNNANE
-765 TEVGFFEPST
+765 TEVGFFEP

-791 GSAIALN
+791 DSAIALN

>member
-1 MCAMPLALV
+1 
-10 RISNLKENKPF
+10 
-21 SGNNTFYKQ
+21 
-30 PNKNN
+30 
-35 KSMKKITF
+35 MKKFTF
-43 LLSLLL
+43 FLSLLL
-49 ASAGVTASAQ
+49 AFVGVTASAQ
-59 DAFEASSAPS
+59 DAFVASSAPS

-75 DTKWYKMT
+75 DTKWCKMS
-83 LAGNHLS
+83 LSGNYLS

-144 NNDNDLTRASF
+144 NNYNDLTRASF

-168 TTFDLGLYSGTTSN
+168 TTFDLGLYAETTSN

-196 NQRGNYL
+196 NRRGNYL
-203 GYWNSPA
+203 GYWNSSE
-210 AAGAGVNGSK
+210 AAGVDGSK

-256 LNDNKVGYYSQA
+256 LDDNKVGYYSQA

-288 NAKIELKPNGP
+288 NAKIELKPNAP

-395 LHAQGHNGGQGNEG
+395 LHAAGHNGGQGNEG
-409 NLIAYEEAAQIF
+409 NVIAYEENAQIF

-451 EVYEGGLLVG
+451 EEYEGGLLVG
-461 TFDARKAKAF
+461 SFEARKAKAF

-512 GNKDA
+512 GNVDA
-517 NENLSD
+517 NNNASD

-551 FEKTEG
+551 FEKTDG

-572 VRAGNARANLVGTP
+572 VRAGDARAKLVGTP

-619 PNEPEKGDPYAVCG
+619 PNEPTKGDPYAVCG
-633 WYDFNN
+633 WYDYNN
-639 RPDYSNHAWAW
+639 RPDYSNGAWAW

-663 PVESKSYATAY
+663 TVESKSYATAQ
-674 LPFGVSAVSGAKAYT
+674 LPVGVSAVSGAKAYT

-719 AAKAVLTIGDVD
+719 ADKAVLTIGDVE

-752 TKYLVFGKNKANE
+752 AKYLVFGKNKANE

-816 APIFDLTGRRV
+816 APIFDLSGRRV

>member
-1 MCAMPLALV
+1 
-10 RISNLKENKPF
+10 
-21 SGNNTFYKQ
+21 
-30 PNKNN
+30 
-35 KSMKKITF
+35 MKKFTF

-49 ASAGVTASAQ
+49 ASSGVTASAQ
-59 DAFEASSAPS
+59 DTFEVSNAPS

-75 DTKWYKMT
+75 DTKWYKMS
-83 LAGNHLS
+83 LGGNYLS

-96 NGSLLDNSATVEGAG
+96 NGSLLDNSAAVEGAG

-144 NNDNDLTRASF
+144 NDNNDLTRASF

-203 GYWNSPA
+203 GYWNSSA
-210 AAGAGVNGSK
+210 AAGVNGSK
-220 VKFSAVELSEVEAAD
+220 VKFSAVEFSEVEAAD

-276 LDAAASTEVDYY
+276 LDAAASTEADYY

-305 RIKSTNSAFATTKV
+305 RIKSANSAFKTTKV

-325 ATKWGNEDVTNPSQY
+325 AAKWGNEDVTSPSQY
-340 WFMEPYSDGSSYYK
+340 WFMEPYSEGSSYYK

-364 NSSSQLST
+364 NSSSQLSA

-382 PGLVNIHVSGASM
+382 PGLVNIHVSGAPM

-409 NLIAYEEAAQIF
+409 NVIAYEESAQIF
-421 GQESGPSGWTIVEA
+421 GQEGGPSGWTIVEA

-441 QMRVSEEGTP
+441 QMQVSEEGTP
-451 EVYEGGLLVG
+451 EEYEGGLLVG
-461 TFDARKAKAF
+461 TFDAKKAKAF
-471 NKISSSATMAD
+471 NNNISSSATMAD
-482 VLNLVNTDLPTSVTI
+482 VLNLVNTGLPTSVTI

-517 NENLSD
+517 NKNLSD

-532 TNNVVTAP
+532 TKNVVTAP

-551 FEKTEG
+551 FEKTDG

-572 VRAGNARANLVGTP
+572 VRQGDTRASLVSTP
-586 SDKFEIKEGSISTQ
+586 SDKFEIMEGSVSTQ

-607 EHDKQ
+607 Q
-612 CLFAENH
+612 IATACLFAENH
-619 PNEPEKGDPYAVCG
+619 PNEPAKGDAYAVAG
-633 WYDFNN
+633 WFMGS
-639 RPDYSNHAWAW
+639 DYSNDAWAW
-650 KLVEADDIEVALN
+650 KFVEADDIEVALN
-663 PVESKSYATAY
+663 TVESKSYATAY

-689 AAEPANGQ
+689 AATPANGQ

-719 AAKAVLTIGDVD
+719 AAKAVLTIGDAED
-731 GATNTSALKGTLL
+731 AANSSALKGTLL

-752 TKYLVFGKNKANE
+752 TKYLVFGKNNANE
-765 TEVGFFEPST
+765 KEVGFFEPST
-775 TVTSIPANRA
+775 AVTSIPANRA

>member
-1 MCAMPLALV
+1 
-10 RISNLKENKPF
+10 
-21 SGNNTFYKQ
+21 
-30 PNKNN
+30 
-35 KSMKKITF
+35 MKKFTF

-49 ASAGVTASAQ
+49 ASSGVTASAQ
-59 DAFEASSAPS
+59 DAFVASSAPS

-144 NNDNDLTRASF
+144 NDNNDLTRASF

-203 GYWNSPA
+203 GYWNSSA
-210 AAGAGVNGSK
+210 AAGVNGSK

-256 LNDNKVGYYSQA
+256 LDDSKVGYYSQA

-305 RIKSTNSAFATTKV
+305 RIKSTNSKFTSTKA

-325 ATKWGNEDVTNPSQY
+325 AAKWGNEDVTSPSQY
-340 WFMEPYSDGSSYYK
+340 WFMEPYSEGSSYYK

-441 QMRVSEEGTP
+441 QMQVSEEGTP
-451 EVYEGGLLVG
+451 ELYEGGLLVG
-461 TFDARKAKAF
+461 TFDAKKAKAF
-471 NKISSSATMAD
+471 NKISSSATMTD

-517 NENLSD
+517 NKNLSD

-532 TNNVVTAP
+532 TKNVVTAP

-551 FEKTEG
+551 FEKTDG

-572 VRAGNARANLVGTP
+572 VRQGDARASLVNTP
-586 SDKFEIKEGSISTQ
+586 SDKFEIMEGSVSTQ

-607 EHDKQ
+607 VMSTA

-619 PNEPEKGDPYAVCG
+619 PNEPAKGDPYAVAG
-633 WYDFNN
+633 WYKG
-639 RPDYSNHAWAW
+639 PDYSNGAWAW
-650 KLVEADDIEVALN
+650 KFVEADDIEVALN
-663 PVESKSYATAY
+663 TVESKSYATAY

-719 AAKAVLTIGDVD
+719 ADKAVLTIGDVE

-744 AKDITGAQ
+744 AKDITDAQ
-752 TKYLVFGKNKANE
+752 TKYLVFGKNNANE

-791 GSAIALN
+791 SSAIALN

-804 VNNVVAGNANAN
+804 VNNVAAGNANVN

>member
-1 MCAMPLALV
+1 
-10 RISNLKENKPF
+10 
-21 SGNNTFYKQ
+21 
-30 PNKNN
+30 
-35 KSMKKITF
+35 MKKITF

-59 DAFEASSAPS
+59 NAFEASNAPS

-75 DTKWYKMT
+75 GTKWYKMT
-83 LAGNHLS
+83 LGGKYLS
-90 AYKTDH
+90 AYNTDH
-96 NGSLLDNSATVEGAG
+96 NGSLLDNSATADGAG
-111 AYWCIVGD
+111 AYWCVVGD

-134 KVFGIVCTLT
+134 KVFGIVSAFT
-144 NNDNDLTRASF
+144 NDYNDVTRASF
-155 YTSEAVSASSGVG
+155 YTSATVSASSEVG
-168 TTFDLGLYSGTTSN
+168 TTFDLGLYANTTSN

-196 NQRGNYL
+196 NQRGKYL
-203 GYWNSPA
+203 GYWNSSA
-210 AAGAGVNGSK
+210 ATGVDGSK

-235 NALADDFKTALS
+235 NVSAEAFKTALS

-256 LNDNKVGYYSQA
+256 LDDNKVGYYSQA
-268 AIDKAQAV
+268 AIAKAQTV
-276 LDAAASTEVDYY
+276 LDATASTAADYY
-288 NAKIELKPNGP
+288 FAKIELKPNAP

-305 RIKSTNSAFATTKV
+305 RIKSANSAFKTTTKV
-319 IYHDGT
+319 IYHDG
-325 ATKWGNEDVTNPSQY
+325 ATPKWGNENVTNASQY
-340 WFMEPYSDGSSYYK
+340 WFIEPYGSFCYK

-359 SKLYF
+359 SKFYF
-364 NSSSQLST
+364 NSSTRLSA

-382 PGLVNIHVSGASM
+382 PGFVNIRVSGESM
-395 LHAQGHNGGQGNEG
+395 LHALGHNGGNEG
-409 NLIAYEEAAQIF
+409 NLTAYEEDAQIF
-421 GQESGPSGWTIVEA
+421 GQEVGPSSWTIVEA

-441 QMRVSEEGTP
+441 QMRVSGTP

-461 TFDARKAKAF
+461 TFDERKAKAF
-471 NKISSSATMAD
+471 NNKISSSATMED

-497 DENKYYRLVCVSPKT
+497 DENKYYRLVCVSPKIDH
-512 GNKDA
+512 KDP
-517 NENLSD
+517 NNNNVKGD

-551 FEKTEG
+551 FEKTDG

-572 VRAGNARANLVGTP
+572 VRQGNARASLVNTP
-586 SDKFEIKEGSISTQ
+586 SDKFEIMEGSVSTQ

-607 EHDKQ
+607 VMSTA

-619 PNEPEKGDPYAVCG
+619 PDEPTKGDSYAVCG
-633 WYDFNN
+633 WFQGS
-639 RPDYSNHAWAW
+639 DYSTGGAWAW
-650 KLVEADDIEVALN
+650 KFVEADDIEVALN
-663 PVESKSYATAY
+663 TVESKSYATAY

-731 GATNTSALKGTLL
+731 GATNTSALRGTLL

-791 GSAIALN
+791 VSAIALN

-804 VNNVVAGNANAN
+804 VNNVVAGNANVN

>member
-1 MCAMPLALV
+1 
-10 RISNLKENKPF
+10 
-21 SGNNTFYKQ
+21 
-30 PNKNN
+30 
-35 KSMKKITF
+35 MKKFTF

-49 ASAGVTASAQ
+49 AFVGVTASAQ
-59 DAFEASSAPS
+59 DAFVASSAPS

-75 DTKWYKMT
+75 DTKWYKMS
-83 LAGNHLS
+83 LSGNYLS

-196 NQRGNYL
+196 NKRGNYL
-203 GYWNSPA
+203 GYWNSSA
-210 AAGAGVNGSK
+210 ATSVDGSK

-235 NALADDFKTALS
+235 NASAEAFKTALS

-256 LNDNKVGYYSQA
+256 LDDNKVGYYSQA

-288 NAKIELKPNGP
+288 NAKIELKPNTP

-305 RIKSTNSAFATTKV
+305 RIKSANSAFKTTKV

-325 ATKWGNEDVTNPSQY
+325 ATKWGNENVTNPSQY

-382 PGLVNIHVSGASM
+382 PGLVNIHVSGAPM
-395 LHAQGHNGGQGNEG
+395 LHALGHNGGKGNEG
-409 NLIAYEEAAQIF
+409 NLTAYEEATQIF
-421 GQESGPSGWTIVEA
+421 GQEGGPSSWTIVEA

-451 EVYEGGLLVG
+451 EEYEGGLLVG
-461 TFDARKAKAF
+461 TFDVQKAKAF

-532 TNNVVTAP
+532 QNNVVTAP
-540 FSKGNVDQIWK
+540 FSKGNVDQLWK
-551 FEKTEG
+551 FEKVEG

-572 VRAGNARANLVGTP
+572 VEQGGDARAKLVENP
-586 SDKFEIKEGSISTQ
+586 SYKFEIMSGTVATQ
-600 KALHVVG
+600 KGLHVVG
-607 EHDKQ
+607 KNHRA

-619 PNEPEKGDPYAVCG
+619 PNEPAKGDPYAVCG
-633 WYDFNN
+633 WHDDGN
-639 RPDYSNHAWAW
+639 DYKDAAWAW
-650 KLVEADDIEVALN
+650 YIVEADDVEVALHAVN
-663 PVESKSYATAY
+663 GKSYATTY
-674 LPFGVSAVSGAKAYT
+674 LPVGVSAVTDAKAYV
-689 AAEPANGQ
+689 AATPVNNE
-697 TVMTETAN
+697 TVMTEAAS
-705 FAKETGVLLVSDEA
+705 FSAKTGVLLVSDNA
-719 AAKAVLTIGDVD
+719 AEKAVLTIGDGTSVE
-731 GATNTSALKGTLL
+731 SALSGTLL
-744 AKDITGAQ
+744 AKDITNSQ
-752 TKYLVFGKNKANE
+752 TNYLVFGKNKDNAN
-765 TEVGFFEPST
+765 EVGFFEPST
-775 TVTSIPANRA
+775 SVTSIPANRA
-785 FFADAE
+785 FFE
-791 GSAIALN
+791 GVASAAIALN
-798 FGNVTA
+798 FGGNVTA
-804 VNNVVAGNANAN
+804 IDQVVNNANVN

>member
-1 MCAMPLALV
+1 M
-10 RISNLKENKPF
+10 SNAD
-21 SGNNTFYKQ
+21 NN
-30 PNKNN
+30 N
-35 KSMKKITF
+35 
-43 LLSLLL
+43 
-49 ASAGVTASAQ
+49 
-59 DAFEASSAPS
+59 
-69 NGSWAS
+69 
-75 DTKWYKMT
+75 
-83 LAGNHLS
+83 
-90 AYKTDH
+90 
-96 NGSLLDNSATVEGAG
+96 
-111 AYWCIVGD
+111 
-119 ETNGYKFYNRAAGPN
+119 
-134 KVFGIVCTLT
+134 LT
-144 NNDNDLTRASF
+144 IASF

-203 GYWNSPA
+203 GYWDSSA
-210 AAGAGVNGSK
+210 AAGVNGSK

-395 LHAQGHNGGQGNEG
+395 LHALGHNGGKGNEG
-409 NLIAYEEAAQIF
+409 SLTAYEENSQIF

-461 TFDARKAKAF
+461 TFNARKAKAF

-482 VLNLVNTDLPTSVTI
+482 VLNLVNKDLPTSVTI

-551 FEKTEG
+551 FEKTDG

-572 VRAGNARANLVGTP
+572 VRQGDARASLVNTP
-586 SDKFEIKEGSISTQ
+586 SDKFEIMEGSVSTQ

-607 EHDKQ
+607 VRSTA

-619 PNEPEKGDPYAVCG
+619 PNEPKKGDAYAVAG
-633 WYDFNN
+633 WYEG
-639 RPDYSNHAWAW
+639 PDYSNGAWAW
-650 KLVEADDIEVALN
+650 KFVEADDIEVALN
-663 PVESKSYATAY
+663 TVESKSYATAY

-775 TVTSIPANRA
+775 AVTSIPANRA

>member
-10 RISNLKENKPF
+10 RISNLIENKSF

-59 DAFEASSAPS
+59 NTFEVSSAPS

-75 DTKWYKMT
+75 GTKWYKMS
-83 LAGNHLS
+83 LREKYLS
-90 AYKTDH
+90 AYDADV
-96 NGSLLDNSATVEGAG
+96 NGNVRAAATEAPTGAG
-111 AYWCIVGD
+111 AYWCIVADG
-119 ETNGYKFYNRAAGPN
+119 ENGYKLYNRAAGPN
-134 KVFGIVCTLT
+134 KVLGLSQTTTSDGFDG
-144 NNDNDLTRASF
+144 TRACF
-155 YTSEAVSASSGVG
+155 YAATTASSATEVG
-168 TTFDLGLYSGTTSN
+168 TTFDISLMQDQTVIYK
-182 EYHVK
+182 VK
-187 LHGAGNYYW
+187 LKDSQNLYW
-196 NQRGNYL
+196 NQRAGYL
-203 GYWNSPA
+203 GYWNNGGA
-210 AAGAGVNGSK
+210 ATDDGSK
-220 VKFSAVELSEVEAAD
+220 VKFYAVDEATVEADDNTNAD
-235 NALADDFKTALS
+235 AYKTALS
-247 EKITAAKAL
+247 EKITAAQSFVA
-256 LNDNKVGYYSQA
+256 DDKVGYYSQSAITA
-268 AIDKAQAV
+268 AQTVLNNSSSKAG
-276 LDAAASTEVDYY
+276 DYY
-288 NAKIELKPNGP
+288 FAALDLQPNMP

-305 RIKSTNSAFATTKV
+305 CIKSANTSFTEAKA
-319 IYHDGT
+319 IYHEGT
-325 ATKWGNEDVTNPSQY
+325 TTKWGKYDVTNAAQY
-340 WFMEPYSDGSSYYK
+340 WFFTPWGRGYK
-354 LQAID
+354 LQTVD
-359 SKLYF
+359 TKTYF
-364 NSSSQLST
+364 NSSRSMSKT
-372 TPGYVEIAST
+372 AGFVEIAWYA
-382 PGLVNIHVSGASM
+382 PNVVNIRVQGAQTLHAEGHSGGSGVSGNIIDY
-395 LHAQGHNGGQGNEG
+395 QETGFGK
-409 NLIAYEEAAQIF
+409 EA
-421 GQESGPSGWTIVEA
+421 GPSSWTIVEA

-441 QMRVSEEGTP
+441 QMQVKGTP
-451 EVYEGGLLVG
+451 EKYEGGLLVG
-461 TFDARKAKAF
+461 TFDERKAQAF
-471 NKISSSATMAD
+471 NNKVSSSATMAD
-482 VLNLVNTDLPTSVTI
+482 VLKLVNTDLPTSVTV
-497 DENKYYRLVCVSPKT
+497 DVNKYYRLVCVSPKIDHKISDDNNPK
-512 GNKDA
+512 G
-517 NENLSD
+517 D

-551 FEKTEG
+551 FETTDG

-572 VRAGNARANLVGTP
+572 VRQGDARASLVNTP
-586 SDKFEIKEGSISTQ
+586 SDKFEIMDGSVSTQ

-607 EHDKQ
+607 VMSTA

-619 PNEPEKGDPYAVCG
+619 PNEPAKGDAYAVAG
-633 WYDFNN
+633 WFQGS
-639 RPDYSNHAWAW
+639 DYSTGGAWAW
-650 KLVEADDIEVALN
+650 KFVEADDIEVALN
-663 PVESKSYATAY
+663 TVESKSYATAY

-719 AAKAVLTIGDVD
+719 ADKAVLTIGDVE

-744 AKDITGAQ
+744 AKNITDAQ

-791 GSAIALN
+791 DSAIALN